1 MRIALLQA
9 EARPL
14 DVAAN
19 LDTLRVGA
27 QEARAAGAELI
38 ITPELF
44 LTGYVPVALRTWLA
58 SNDTSDIPASVA
70 ALAQETG
77 IAVVGSYPHQHAGGR
92 STISAGFWD
101 AGGRQLLR
109 YDKVHLWGDDERGTF
124 APADAASAIVDW
136 NGWNVGLQICYDI
149 EFPEPIRE
157 LVRRGADLVL
167 VPTAIDGEAQYV
179 PDLLVPARAAE
190 NGVIVAYADYPA
202 SERRDSGPDPVS
214 FAGSSV
220 VANWNGNPLAK
231 ADAQPRLLIAD
242 LPAPDQVPAGRS
254 VYLRERRP
262 DVYER
267 WAESD
272 RPRRTAL

>member
-14 DVAAN
+14 DVPAN

-27 QEARAAGAELI
+27 EQALAAGAELLI
-38 ITPELF
+38 SPELF
-44 LTGYVPVALRTWLA
+44 LTGYAPVALRTWLA
-58 SNDTSDIPASVA
+58 SNDTSDIPGRVA
-70 ALAQETG
+70 ALAEEIG
-77 IAVVGSYPHQHAGGR
+77 IAVVASYPHQHGGT

-101 AGGRQLLR
+101 ASGRQLLR
-109 YDKVHLWGDDERGTF
+109 YDKVHLWGDDEKGTF
-124 APADAASAIVDW
+124 ASADAASEIVDW

-167 VPTAIDGEAQYV
+167 VPTAIGDEAQYV

-202 SERRDSGPDPVS
+202 TEQGGASADPVS
-214 FAGSSV
+214 FAGNSV
-220 VANWNGNPLAK
+220 VANWNGTPLAK
-231 ADAQPRLLIAD
+231 ADMGPGLLIAE
-242 LPAPDQVPAGRS
+242 LPDPSQVPAGNS
-254 VYLRERRP
+254 VYLQERRP
-262 DVYER
+262 DVYEQ
-267 WAESD
+267 WARSD
-272 RPRRTAL
+272 RPRRTAP